1 MVVLKEFEL
10 SVNIQFLY
18 FQTKSEHTDL
28 QLAITKSYFGS
39 NNAEVYAEKNADKEL
54 CTQFRAKSK
63 SNSQIDIVNFFASRK
78 AVINAKVFRI

>member
-39 NNAEVYAEKNADKEL
+39 NNAEVYAEKMQTKNCVLSLEQK
-54 CTQFRAKSK
+54 
-63 SNSQIDIVNFFASRK
+63 VNPTRK
-78 AVINAKVFRI
+78 LIL